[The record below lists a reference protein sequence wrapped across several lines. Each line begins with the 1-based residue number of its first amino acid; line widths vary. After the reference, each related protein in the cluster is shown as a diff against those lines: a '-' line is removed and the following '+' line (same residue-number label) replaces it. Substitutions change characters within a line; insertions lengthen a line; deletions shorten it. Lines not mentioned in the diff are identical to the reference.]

1 MTVRNTDV
9 CSVPSAPLLY
19 IGAAAPNGHLH
30 GEGFPTKTTW
40 AQCPLRLQWPV
51 SLSTLGLTRLIICQ
65 KGLSSRAYKDH
76 LSHIRMLSGYGCI
89 CHVTF
94 RFHRVQTGHKV
105 IKLTEIQIICAF
117 CTCQTSPIKSLS
129 AGMRSSIPR
138 SLLRHPQM
146 LNSSLQ
152 WGMINDHDRRQ
163 LSLGLFG
170 TYFDSVQVLTDWR
183 GLHCLWKNK
192 WFQALVRLFPIIITD
207 RYQKRKVKT

>member
-1 MTVRNTDV
+1 MAPCDSKKYWCLFCSLCTPPLHRSCCTYWAPSWGGFSQQDHLS
-9 CSVPSAPLLY
+9 SVPSA
-19 IGAAAPNGHLH
+19 APVARI
-30 GEGFPTKTTW
+30 T
-40 AQCPLRLQWPV
+40 
-51 SLSTLGLTRLIICQ
+51 STLGPIRLICQ

-76 LSHIRMLSGYGCI
+76 LSHIRMLSGYRCI

-94 RFHRVQTGHKV
+94 RFHRVQPGHKV

-152 WGMINDHDRRQ
+152 WGMVNDHDRQQ

-192 WFQALVRLFPIIITD
+192 WF
-207 RYQKRKVKT
+207 